1 MAAAGLAQGE
11 IAAAIVA
18 GGLSLATLR
27 RRFGEELATGRAKA
41 KASVAR
47 ALYQQA
53 CKGNVAAC
61 KLWLERFAVA
71 ADADEEGAENVMSRL
86 VAGARERLERKL
98 AGLAAPGGPPPSA

>member
-1 MAAAGLAQGE
+1 MTQGE

-27 RRFGEELATGRAKA
+27 RRFGEELASGRAKA
-41 KASVAR
+41 KAAVAR
-47 ALYQQA
+47 SLYQQA
-53 CKGNVAAC
+53 CKGNVSAC

-71 ADADEEGAENVMSRL
+71 ANAGEEEAENVMSRL

-98 AGLAAPGGPPPSA
+98 AGLAPLGGSTPPA